1 MVESKAILELTGVTV
16 EADPAY
22 DSPIWNVSLRLGAG
36 ELALVWLER
45 GVVRLP
51 LADVA
56 EGLAEH
62 YDGTATFLGR
72 DWRSVAAGEGA
83 ALRGRIG
90 RVFDAVGAVGTG
102 WVSNL
107 DVDENVMLAQR
118 HHTRRPSSEIEAE
131 AAKLARMFGLP
142 GLPRGRPGQTRA
154 PDLQRAACARA
165 FVGTPDLILLERP
178 AQGVYPDIMPPLI
191 NAVRSAR
198 NRGAAVV
205 WLTDTPAVWSDRGI
219 RPTWRCVMS
228 GSQMLVLPDSPPLPP
243 GETSGIGD
251 CPQAG
256 RGEGVIESRAADDRR
271 PTPDVPS
278 P

>member
-1 MVESKAILELTGVTV
+1 MPEGKTILELTGVTV
-16 EADPAY
+16 ESDPAY

-36 ELALVWLER
+36 ELALVRLER

-51 LADVA
+51 LADAA

-62 YDGTATFLGR
+62 YDGTAAFLGR
-72 DWRSVAAGEGA
+72 DWCTTTAREGA

-90 RVFDAVGAVGTG
+90 RVFDAVGVGAVGTG

-118 HHTRRPSSEIEAE
+118 HHTRRPSKEIEAE

-142 GLPRGRPGQTRA
+142 GLPRGRPAQTRV
-154 PDLQRAACARA
+154 PDLQRAACVRA
-165 FVGTPDLILLERP
+165 FLGGPELILLERP
-178 AQGVYPDIMPPLI
+178 AQGVYPEIMPPLI

-198 NRGAAVV
+198 GRGAAVV
-205 WLTDTPAVWSDRGI
+205 WLTDTPAVWNDRGI

-228 GSQMLVLPDSPPLPP
+228 GSQMLVIPAEETSAVSPPL
-243 GETSGIGD
+243 
-251 CPQAG
+251 
-256 RGEGVIESRAADDRR
+256 
-271 PTPDVPS
+271 VPS
-278 P
+278 PGNPGEG

>member
-1 MVESKAILELTGVTV
+1 MAEPKAILELTGVTV
-16 EADPAY
+16 ESDPTY
-22 DSPIWNVSLRLGAG
+22 DSPLWNVSLRLGAG
-36 ELALVWLER
+36 ELALVRLER

-51 LADVA
+51 LADAA

-72 DWRSVAAGEGA
+72 EWRAVPAGEGA

-90 RVFDAVGAVGTG
+90 RVFDAVGAGGAG
-102 WVSNL
+102 WVSHL

-118 HHTRRPSSEIEAE
+118 HHTRRSSSEIEAE

-142 GLPRGRPGQTRA
+142 GLPRGRPAQTRA
-154 PDLQRAACARA
+154 TDLQRAACVRA
-165 FVGTPDLILLERP
+165 FLGAPDLILLERP
-178 AQGVYPDIMPPLI
+178 AQGVYPEIMPPLI

-198 NRGAAVV
+198 SRGAAVV

-228 GSQMLVLPDSPPLPP
+228 GSQMLVLPA
-243 GETSGIGD
+243 E
-251 CPQAG
+251 
-256 RGEGVIESRAADDRR
+256 EAAA
-271 PTPDVPS
+271 PAAT
-278 P
+278 

>member
-1 MVESKAILELTGVTV
+1 MAESKAILELTGMTV
-16 EADPAY
+16 ESDPAY
-22 DSPIWNVSLRLGAG
+22 DSPVWNVSLRLGAG
-36 ELALVWLER
+36 ELALVRLER

-51 LADVA
+51 LADAA

-72 DWRSVAAGEGA
+72 DWRSVPAGEGA

-90 RVFDAVGAVGTG
+90 RVFDAVGAG

-142 GLPRGRPGQTRA
+142 GLPRGRPSQTRV
-154 PDLQRAACARA
+154 PDLQRAACVRA
-165 FVGTPDLILLERP
+165 FIGTPDLILLERP
-178 AQGVYPDIMPPLI
+178 AQGVYPEIMPPLI

-198 NRGAAVV
+198 SRGAAVV
-205 WLTDTPAVWSDRGI
+205 WLTDTPAVWADRGI

-228 GSQMLVLPDSPPLPP
+228 GSQMLVLPAD
-243 GETSGIGD
+243 E
-251 CPQAG
+251 
-256 RGEGVIESRAADDRR
+256 AAA
-271 PTPDVPS
+271 PAVT
-278 P
+278 